1 MAAWELWEKALVP
14 SLLSGAGS
22 WVGNIDKAANFFWRL
37 VLSVPESCPKIALR
51 CETGM
56 LGMKWRIWLHKI
68 SMVIRIKNKD
78 EDALCKQVYN
88 QEQLH
93 GWPGLSSEVSAICC
107 EIGIPDVNQNCVPYR
122 TIKEAIYN
130 HHYAD
135 MIKALESSTKLES
148 IKHEDF
154 RQPQSYMHDKSI
166 YTGRLAFRIRSQMV
180 DEIPENFKN
189 KFKYDTQGLICKYC
203 PSEPDTLP
211 GMSCMAGHK
220 SGVGLERH
228 QGPHHLLQKMLQERT
243 TVDEKA
249 AWHFSWQSNIS
260 K

>member
-1 MAAWELWEKALVP
+1 MFGKFEMKRKESEKYLGQILHTGGLSKSAEATVEDRAGKIRGAAIEVKSIVEEFEMQAMGGLMAAWELWEKALVP

-22 WVGNIDKAANFFWRL
+22 WVGNIDKAANLFDSIQNFFWRL

-56 LGMKWRIWLHKI
+56 LGMKWRIWLQKI

-135 MIKALESSTKLES
+135 MKKALESSTKLES

-154 RQPQSYMHDKSI
+154 RQPQSYMHEKSI

-180 DEIPENFKN
+180 DEIPANFKN
-189 KFKYDTQGLICKYC
+189 KF
-203 PSEPDTLP
+203 
-211 GMSCMAGHK
+211 
-220 SGVGLERH
+220 
-228 QGPHHLLQKMLQERT
+228 
-243 TVDEKA
+243 
-249 AWHFSWQSNIS
+249 
-260 K
+260 